1 MVNGIVS
8 PAAADSKRRGGNEFR
23 LFPVLTCRRVRNG
36 HLARAISFLPVLA
49 ALLLAP
55 GARAQTPFVG
65 PRASGMAGASVAVA
79 DDGTALWTNPAGLAR
94 DPRTDLD
101 LFGGAVATD
110 RGNFRELAGALSGI
124 DLPSIAGDPAAVL
137 DVVSDLAHLAQ
148 PGVGIVGSGTAGLV
162 FGWNGLAL
170 GIGDTAY
177 AGVYPNVDLLHILP
191 GNIAGNETSV
201 RSAGLEAREARLG
214 LSHAFFQR
222 FLLIGVTLR
231 YVMGKT
237 YYLNQSVFDID
248 FGNPI
253 SAARN
258 ALRQNAQETDRFT
271 MDAGA
276 MVNLLGKLRVALVS
290 TSITEPSFSVK
301 HDPSNPELA
310 GAPES
315 LKLPRTLRAGAAF
328 EPIGALTI
336 AVDGDLVRTS
346 TLVPGAKSQQIST
359 GIEVRLPLFA
369 IRAGAFRDEA
379 AVDPHWAY
387 SAGFGLGLPQLSVNA
402 SIVLSTYQGLSLSS
416 ANQRDLGGAVD
427 ARFRF

>member
-1 MVNGIVS
+1 MGT
-8 PAAADSKRRGGNEFR
+8 ARKRRGRKRRGGKEFPR
-23 LFPVLTCRRVRNG
+23 DAVLTCGRLRHGRLARASSLFPVL
-36 HLARAISFLPVLA
+36 AS
-49 ALLLAP
+49 LLLAS
-55 GARAQTPFVG
+55 GALAQTPFVG
-65 PRASGMAGASVAVA
+65 PRAAGMAGASVAVA

-110 RGNFRELAGALSGI
+110 RGNFRELAGALAGV

-137 DVVSDLAHLAQ
+137 DVVSDLARLSQ

-177 AGVYPNVDLLHILP
+177 AGVYPNVDLAHILP
-191 GNIAGNETSV
+191 GNIADNQTSV

-214 LSHAFFQR
+214 LSHAFLQK
-222 FLLIGVTLR
+222 FLLLGVTLR

-237 YYLNQSVFDID
+237 SYLNQSVFDID

-253 SAARN
+253 DAARD
-258 ALRQNAQETDRFT
+258 ALKHNAQETDRFT
-271 MDAGA
+271 FDAGA
-276 MVNLLGKLRVALVS
+276 MVNLLGKLRVAVVS
-290 TSITEPSFSVK
+290 TSITEPTFSVRK
-301 HDPSNPELA
+301 DPSNPQLD

-336 AVDGDLVRTS
+336 AVDGDLVRTP
-346 TLVPGAKSQQIST
+346 TLVPGGKSQQIST

-379 AVDPHWAY
+379 AIDPHWAY

-402 SIVLSTYQGLSLSS
+402 SIVLSTYHGLSLSS
-416 ANQRDLGGAVD
+416 ANQRDLGAAVD
-427 ARFRF
+427 GRFRF

>member
-1 MVNGIVS
+1 
-8 PAAADSKRRGGNEFR
+8 
-23 LFPVLTCRRVRNG
+23 
-36 HLARAISFLPVLA
+36 
-49 ALLLAP
+49 
-55 GARAQTPFVG
+55 
-65 PRASGMAGASVAVA
+65 MAGASVAVA

-110 RGNFRELAGALSGI
+110 RGNFRELAGALAGI

-137 DVVSDLAHLAQ
+137 DVVSDLARLLQ

-162 FGWNGLAL
+162 FGWNGLAF

-177 AGVYPNVDLLHILP
+177 AGVYPNVDLVHILP
-191 GNIAGNETSV
+191 GNIADNQTSV

-214 LSHAFFQR
+214 LSKAFFQR
-222 FLLIGVTLR
+222 FLLVGVTLR
-231 YVMGKT
+231 YVMGRT

-253 SAARN
+253 SAARD
-258 ALRQNAQETDRFT
+258 ALKHNAQDTDRFT
-271 MDAGA
+271 FDAGA
-276 MVNLLGKLRVALVS
+276 MVNLLGKLRVAVVS
-290 TSITEPSFSVK
+290 TSITEPTFSVK
-301 HDPSNPELA
+301 HDPTNPQLD
-310 GAPES
+310 GAPDS

-336 AVDGDLVRTS
+336 AVDGDLVRTP
-346 TLVPGAKSQQIST
+346 TLVPGGKSQQIST

-379 AVDPHWAY
+379 AIDPHWAY
-387 SAGFGLGLPQLSVNA
+387 SAGFGVGLPQLSVNG
-402 SIVLSTYQGLSLSS
+402 SVVLSTYHGLSLAS